1 MVPTTDSSSHLA
13 SKSYLVFELG
23 HKMGNS
29 SPLSSSLHSAR
40 NRGWDLLKRKFSI
53 HRIHHDRSVIFHF
66 TYPFSFF
73 SCLGGFVYF
82 FFFFTFSFLS
92 FLFFLSVPPSNLSG
106 GVHQNFLSWPMAG
119 ARRVRS
125 MALDPERL

>member
-82 FFFFTFSFLS
+82 FFFYFFFSFFFVFPFGSPLKLVRWRAS
-92 FLFFLSVPPSNLSG
+92 ELFVLANG
-106 GVHQNFLSWPMAG
+106 GSEKSKIHGP
-119 ARRVRS
+119 R
-125 MALDPERL
+125 P